1 MFWGK
6 LQVID
11 PEDSSHSLNEYLL
24 SNFRVDMEKVLKYQ
38 QLDFLKSTNV
48 CEKYQQISE
57 RGQSF
62 VQGAA
67 EWVFLKEFVGFFCID
82 INGFALF
89 IHKFYMKKHAHGH

>member
-24 SNFRVDMEKVLKYQ
+24 SNFRVDMEKVMKYQ

-48 CEKYQQISE
+48 CEKYQ
-57 RGQSF
+57 
-62 VQGAA
+62 
-67 EWVFLKEFVGFFCID
+67 
-82 INGFALF
+82 
-89 IHKFYMKKHAHGH
+89 